1 MGAGGVLGGNGTIGA
16 GAGSRVTVGA
26 GGVLSP
32 GNSIGALTID
42 GDLVMQ
48 RGARLVVETDP
59 AGAGADLVRVSGN
72 ATLNGGAVAHV
83 GARATMR

>member
-59 AGAGADLVRVSGN
+59 AGAADLVRVSGN